1 MTPANRRRCT
11 LLVLAC
17 GLAAGGARTEEA
29 DPHAAHRAM
38 MAPASAEHAVRSE
51 HDYTPPDLQ
60 LVRDDG
66 TRRAFAAEIDDG
78 RPVYL
83 NFIYTTCTTI
93 CPLSSQIFSQLE
105 RKLGSDSGKVHLVS
119 ISIDPEQDTPARL
132 LEYGRKF
139 HAGPEWQH
147 YTGTVTESLTVQ
159 RAFDVYKG
167 DKMRHTPVTFFRAA
181 PGKRWVRLDGFA
193 SADELLEEY
202 RESAVKN

>member
-1 MTPANRRRCT
+1 MIPTYRRRCT

-17 GLAAGGARTEEA
+17 LAAGSACAEEA

-38 MAPASAEHAVRSE
+38 MASASAEHATRSV

-66 TRRAFAAEIDDG
+66 TRRAFIAEIDDG
-78 RPVYL
+78 RAVYL

-105 RKLGSDSGKVHLVS
+105 RRLGPDIGKVHLVS
-119 ISIDPEQDTPARL
+119 ISIDPEEDTPARL
-132 LEYGRKF
+132 LEYGKKF

-147 YTGTVTESLTVQ
+147 YTGTVAQSLTVQ

-181 PGKRWVRLDGFA
+181 PGKGWVRLDGFA
-193 SADELLEEY
+193 SVDELLGEY
-202 RESAVKN
+202 REPVATN